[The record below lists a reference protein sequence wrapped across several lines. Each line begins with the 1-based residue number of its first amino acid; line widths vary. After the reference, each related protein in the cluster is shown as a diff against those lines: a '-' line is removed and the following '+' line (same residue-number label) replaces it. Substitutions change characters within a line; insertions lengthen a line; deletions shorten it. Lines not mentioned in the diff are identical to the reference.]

1 MSSTLPNLLIEG
13 VGASG
18 LMKSIELVPA
28 LLLGTN
34 VSKVIDKF
42 LLEASIREGHCTTI
56 VGSGVRKPPDP
67 RLANEE
73 ACGETNSSLV
83 VVEVVL
89 DGLVGVEKH
98 FKAAY
103 PGLASVVVSLASV
116 FWRLLDKISGQRCEY
131 LHSPWLYRD

>member
-1 MSSTLPNLLIEG
+1 MSSILPNLLIEG

-34 VSKVIDKF
+34 VLKVIDKF
-42 LLEASIREGHCTTI
+42 LLEAGVREGYCTAV
-56 VGSGVRKPPDP
+56 VGSGVRGPPDP

-73 ACGETNSSLV
+73 AYGETNSSLV
-83 VVEVVL
+83 VVEAVL
-89 DGLVGVEKH
+89 DGLVGVEEH

-103 PGLASVVVSLASV
+103 LGLASVVVSLVSV
-116 FWRLLDKISGQRCEY
+116 FRRLLDEISGQRCEY
-131 LHSPWLYRD
+131 LHSPWLRRD